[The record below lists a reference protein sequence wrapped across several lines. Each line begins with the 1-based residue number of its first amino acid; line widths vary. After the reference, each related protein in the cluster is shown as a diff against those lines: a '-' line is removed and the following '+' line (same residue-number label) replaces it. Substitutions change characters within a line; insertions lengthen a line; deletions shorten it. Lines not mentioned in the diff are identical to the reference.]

1 MRDILDVADIE
12 KLIKKMDSISE
23 EEEIGAVQ
31 RITYAD
37 VTKGKDKF
45 REYQN
50 RGDIKQSRIISDIV
64 SLLF

>member
-1 MRDILDVADIE
+1 
-12 KLIKKMDSISE
+12 MDSISE

-37 VTKGKDKF
+37 VTKGKEKF

-50 RGDIKQSRIISDIV
+50 RGDIKQSNIAPP
-64 SLLF
+64 LLDKLNVGHVKKKVTFQDNVA